1 MKHGVNDIMK
11 ITRAD
16 LRQLI
21 KEVIAEGM
29 TRDDIKRMRQRY
41 DPDETPGATEMGGH
55 HAIAGRPPLKAAPEG
70 VSSNIADMWM
80 RDYRH
85 AYDSI
90 KQKEMGEAYAME
102 GKGDK
107 MSQLQDA
114 IEKWM
119 AETGFEP
126 TDRLDLEY
134 EAKKAAKTPR
144 PKDRHPAFSA
154 IMGIGGPWGRGP
166 ELEAA
171 IKNISYEIMGGEK
184 PEYTPDPEPEFSQA
198 QLDALAQGERS
209 SNQRM
214 RRKYT
219 K

>member
-1 MKHGVNDIMK
+1 MK
-11 ITRAD
+11 ITKSK
-16 LRQLI
+16 LRQII
-21 KEVIAEGM
+21 KEEL
-29 TRDDIKRMRQRY
+29 T
-41 DPDETPGATEMGGH
+41 
-55 HAIAGRPPLKAAPEG
+55 AAL
-70 VSSNIADMWM
+70 N
-80 RDYRH
+80 
-85 AYDSI
+85 
-90 KQKEMGEAYAME
+90 EAPN
-102 GKGDK
+102 KHD
-107 MSQLQDA
+107 LLRNA
-114 IEKWM
+114 IEEWM
-119 AETGFEP
+119 TATGFEP
-126 TDRLDLEY
+126 TDHVDLEF

-144 PKDRHPAFSA
+144 PKDRHPAFQK

-171 IKNISYEIMGGEK
+171 IKNISYEIMGEEK

>member
-1 MKHGVNDIMK
+1 MTVSAEDVKRIIREEV
-11 ITRAD
+11 TRALNETPSRHEPLSKD
-16 LRQLI
+16 ELLLRNAI
-21 KEVIAEGM
+21 KEWM
-29 TRDDIKRMRQRY
+29 T
-41 DPDETPGATEMGGH
+41 
-55 HAIAGRPPLKAAPEG
+55 
-70 VSSNIADMWM
+70 
-80 RDYRH
+80 
-85 AYDSI
+85 
-90 KQKEMGEAYAME
+90 
-102 GKGDK
+102 
-107 MSQLQDA
+107 
-114 IEKWM
+114 
-119 AETGFEP
+119 ETGFEP
-126 TDRLDLEY
+126 EDRVDLEVA
-134 EAKKAAKTPR
+134 AKEAAKTPR
-144 PKDRHPAFSA
+144 PNDRHPAFQK